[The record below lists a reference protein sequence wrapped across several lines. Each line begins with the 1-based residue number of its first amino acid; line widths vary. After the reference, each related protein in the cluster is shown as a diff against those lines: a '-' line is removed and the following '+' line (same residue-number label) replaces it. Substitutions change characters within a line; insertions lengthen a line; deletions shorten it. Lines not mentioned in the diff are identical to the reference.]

1 MLTSV
6 MICLGDA
13 DDPDGTGVLR
23 LLEVL
28 LSPDRSVESK
38 KKILQEEFR
47 IKMTE
52 ELEEEAKEM
61 CNLSKGL
68 IDRGRA
74 EGRVEG
80 RAEERQQA
88 FKKTI
93 QMITNLM
100 ASMNWSIKQA
110 MDALGIPEG
119 ERAKYT
125 AGLK

>member
-74 EGRVEG
+74 E
-80 RAEERQQA
+80 ERQQA
-88 FKKTI
+88 FNKTI

>member
-1 MLTSV
+1 

-28 LSPDRSVESK
+28 LSPDRSVENK

-52 ELEEEAKEM
+52 ELEEEANEM

-74 EGRVEG
+74 EGR
-80 RAEERQQA
+80 AEERR
-88 FKKTI
+88 KGI
-93 QMITNLM
+93 QNLM
-100 ASMNWSIKQA
+100 ASMNWSIRQA

-125 AGLK
+125 NSEL

>member
-28 LSPDRSVESK
+28 LSPDRSVENK

-52 ELEEEAKEM
+52 ELEEEANEM

-74 EGRVEG
+74 EGREEGRAEG
-80 RAEERQQA
+80 RAEERR
-88 FKKTI
+88 KGI
-93 QMITNLM
+93 QNLM

>member
-1 MLTSV
+1 
-6 MICLGDA
+6 
-13 DDPDGTGVLR
+13 
-23 LLEVL
+23 
-28 LSPDRSVESK
+28 
-38 KKILQEEFR
+38 
-47 IKMTE
+47 MTE
-52 ELEEEAKEM
+52 ALEEEAKEM

-74 EGRVEG
+74 EG